1 MLSQYAT
8 DIVYAVR
15 ALTARRGLTLVI
27 LLTLGLGIAVNTVLL
42 SVADAV
48 VRNPF
53 PFENPDRLLFFWDVD
68 RIDIRRAVDGQEIA
82 LWRER
87 NRSLEGLAL
96 FFGGLGYAESFVLEG
111 RGTGGVPGA
120 YVTPEVFSLL
130 GIPPML
136 GRVLT
141 EEDRESRQTPGAV
154 LSYAV
159 WQSRFGGDPDVV
171 GTPLTINRKPYIVTG
186 VMPPEFLFP
195 DFDVRMWLPLPPEF
209 LGASGSGQRMAWA
222 LGRMKPGVTVREVR
236 TEINAIRQS
245 SREAASKPRKDAG
258 IFPLI
263 EVLTGKMTTG
273 LWILLGAAWLLL
285 GLACASVAHL
295 LMARAVERRREV
307 AVRMALGAGRGRI
320 VRQLLTES
328 LILSVFSA
336 GVGVL
341 LAYWG
346 LDILLGFGLEGI
358 PRLETARLNLTVLSA
373 SILMSLLVGLLFG
386 LAPAW
391 QTARLNLMDALK
403 FEGVPVTR
411 RKRFRWG
418 DLLMVSQVSL
428 ALVLLV
434 GAGLLARSYGTMVA
448 VNWGFDL
455 ERTLLVILDLRQ
467 SPLESRER
475 KQNLAELASE
485 LISRLPGVE
494 TVAWSP
500 SAPIRWGSRSIVHLS
515 YTPTEQ
521 EQEDN
526 RYRMAHSWGI
536 GPGYFRALGIPV
548 LAGTVFPDRVNRS
561 TPNQVIVS
569 ESLAIRLWP
578 GRSPIGERIHLMQDN
593 KITPEDGSPQYLEH
607 VWDFY
612 EVNGVVGDVIMFS
625 PIYPSREIAYL
636 DVRREPLTHFNGLRI
651 MIRSEGA
658 AAHLVPAVMDV
669 LRLLEDGLP
678 ILDIATMG
686 TLAEEQLE
694 GRARTQLLTIVSS
707 VFGVLALLLASVGI
721 YGVISYSVSR
731 RTREMGVR
739 MALGAQRRDVLKLV
753 LGQGMCLVAGGLVLG
768 LVGAWALSSLLLK
781 LLYGITPTDLP
792 TYAGVSLLLLLVAL
806 LACYI
811 PARRATRV
819 NPMEALR
826 YE

>member
-1 MLSQYAT
+1 MLSQYAS

-15 ALTARRGLTLVI
+15 ALTARRGLTLMI
-27 LLTLGLGIAVNTVLL
+27 LLTLGLGIAVSTVLL

-53 PFENPDRLLFFWDVD
+53 PFEDPDRLLVFWDVD
-68 RIDIRRAVDGQEIA
+68 RIDIRRAIDGKEIA
-82 LWRER
+82 VWRER

-96 FFGGLGYAESFVLEG
+96 FYGGLGYPELFVLEG
-111 RGTGGVPGA
+111 KGTGGVPGA

-141 EEDRESRQTPGAV
+141 KEDMESGQTPGAV

-171 GTPLTINRKPYIVTG
+171 GTPLTIDRKPYVVTG

-195 DFDVRMWLPLPPEF
+195 DFDVRLWLPLRPEF
-209 LGASGSGQRMAWA
+209 LGASGSGQGSAWA

-236 TEINAIRQS
+236 TEINAIRQGF
-245 SREAASKPRKDAG
+245 RAAASLPRKDAG

-263 EVLTGKMTTG
+263 EVLTGKMTAG

-320 VRQLLTES
+320 VRQLLAES
-328 LILSVFSA
+328 LILSVLSA
-336 GVGVL
+336 VVGVL

-358 PRLETARLNLTVLSA
+358 PRLEMARLNLMVLAA
-373 SILMSLLVGLLFG
+373 SVALSILVGLLFG

-391 QTARLNLMDALK
+391 QTAKLNLMDALK

-418 DLLMVSQVSL
+418 DLLMVSQVAL

-434 GAGLLARSYGTMVA
+434 GAGLLAASYRMMAGA
-448 VNWGFDL
+448 EWGFDL
-455 ERTLLVILDLRQ
+455 ENSLLVALNVPESWSFENREQLR
-467 SPLESRER
+467 LFAER
-475 KQNLAELASE
+475 ASE
-485 LISRLPGVE
+485 RVAALPGVE
-494 TVAWSP
+494 STGWSHG
-500 SAPIRWGSRSIVHLS
+500 APIRWSARNRAFLS
-515 YTPTEQ
+515 HGREGAGA
-521 EQEDN
+521 EEAD
-526 RYRMAHSWGI
+526 SWGV
-536 GPGYFRALGIPV
+536 GPGYFRALGIPM
-548 LAGTVFPDRVNRS
+548 LAGTEFPDRVDGSAPKQVVISQSLARRIWPNRS
-561 TPNQVIVS
+561 PV
-569 ESLAIRLWP
+569 
-578 GRSPIGERIHLMQDN
+578 GEKINLMQYK
-593 KITPEDGSPQYLEH
+593 KIYPEDGSPQYLEH
-607 VWDFY
+607 VWDSY
-612 EVNGVVGDVIMFS
+612 QVIGVAGDVVMFT
-625 PIYPSREIAYL
+625 PIYDSAQIAYL
-636 DVRREPLTHFNGLRI
+636 DLRREPLAHFGSLKILVHSTGDVANLSSSVAEAIQSLDRSVA
-651 MIRSEGA
+651 IRE
-658 AAHLVPAVMDV
+658 V
-669 LRLLEDGLP
+669 
-678 ILDIATMG
+678 ATMG
-686 TLAEEQLE
+686 ALAEEQLE
-694 GRARTQLLTIVSS
+694 GRSRTQLLTIVSS
-707 VFGVLALLLASVGI
+707 VFGTLALVLASVGI

-731 RTREMGVR
+731 RTQEMGVR

-753 LGQGMCLVAGGLVLG
+753 LGQGMRLVAGGMVLG
-768 LVGAWALSSLLLK
+768 LVGAWALSRFLGSLLF
-781 LLYGITPTDLP
+781 GITATDP
-792 TYAGVSLLLLLVAL
+792 MTYAGVLLLLVLVSL

-811 PARRATRV
+811 PARRATQV
-819 NPMEALR
+819 DPMTALR